1 MFQREQ
7 TRQSASTIGRIFYRD
22 GRRRHAHTPH
32 ATRHTAH
39 HIGTVHSEG
48 GMYTEGGMVCRAQ
61 EAHYIPLSH
70 VAEGEPD
77 VPPQPVHKSDTVRSC
92 LSNQA
97 KSSRLLSVTE
107 APA

>member
-1 MFQREQ
+1 
-7 TRQSASTIGRIFYRD
+7 
-22 GRRRHAHTPH
+22 
-32 ATRHTAH
+32 
-39 HIGTVHSEG
+39 
-48 GMYTEGGMVCRAQ
+48 MYTEGGMVCRAQ

-107 APA
+107 APAEGGTGAARSHCILARCLLTQPGPAKADNSSRV